1 MDDLWKTALGI
12 ASAGLTG
19 AVAWVWRKADNAATK
34 EELKEAMKHF
44 QETTKTLF
52 ENAEKDRRRYD
63 ERFTDMQKTIHGV
76 EVEVLRRMK

>member
-12 ASAGLTG
+12 ASAALTG
-19 AVAWVWRKADNAATK
+19 AVAWVWRKADGAATK

-44 QETTKTLF
+44 QDTTKTLF

-63 ERFTDMQKTIHGV
+63 ERFTDMQDTIHGV
-76 EVEVLRRMK
+76 HVDVLQKLK